1 VRTSES
7 THGREREHAGHAC
20 ARRSGGF
27 GARLPAW
34 DALATLVVPLVALAL
49 TWSACSTTPSWGN
62 LTRIW
67 EPAGCLPD
75 QPIHTGALIEL
86 RSGTP
91 TGWAGSSYGAQSRT
105 TWSYITAVACISA
118 GIRTTSWL

>member
-1 VRTSES
+1 MQDMPARDAAAASE
-7 THGREREHAGHAC
+7 
-20 ARRSGGF
+20 
-27 GARLPAW
+27 
-34 DALATLVVPLVALAL
+34 
-49 TWSACSTTPSWGN
+49 
-62 LTRIW
+62 
-67 EPAGCLPD
+67 PD